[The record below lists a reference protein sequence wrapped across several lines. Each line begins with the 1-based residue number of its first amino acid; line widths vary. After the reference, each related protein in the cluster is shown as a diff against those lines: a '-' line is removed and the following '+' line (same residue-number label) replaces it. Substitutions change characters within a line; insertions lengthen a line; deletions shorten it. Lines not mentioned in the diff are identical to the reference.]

1 MHGLSLAGVEE
12 TSDDFGLDGI
22 THIPVVEPMLVL
34 VQEHVDLVTAAALE
48 RERQK
53 SVPRLLEA
61 RRFLHSL

>member
-1 MHGLSLAGVEE
+1 MMLDWMGSLL
-12 TSDDFGLDGI
+12 F
-22 THIPVVEPMLVL
+22 VVEPMLVL

-61 RRFLHSL
+61 REPNKCA